1 MTKTSKG
8 GLALAKHI
16 SSFYADNPKV
26 MVILAGG
33 SVSRGCADEYSDL
46 KVGVFWAESPSVG
59 ARQAAIKSVGGEL
72 LSLGESPGNEKWG
85 LKEVTVNG
93 KSYLGTL
100 MVSTIHLSVTEAEAC
115 LSDVIDRYDTE
126 IDKHGLVF
134 AIKHGFPLHG
144 TRVLERWQAKAST
157 YTDEIARRMVRE
169 NLWMGPWF
177 CPEQYIGRDDLL
189 LLYHHFLQIEQGILK
204 VLSGLNRVYYPTSHA
219 KWMLNLRGINSR
231 RWLAKLYS

>member
-1 MTKTSKG
+1 MTKSSKG

-16 SSFYADNPKV
+16 SSFYANNPIV

-46 KVGVFWAESPSVG
+46 EVGVFWAVSPSVG

-134 AIKHGFPLHG
+134 AIKHGFPCTVRQYLSDGKRRHPHTPMSSHG
-144 TRVLERWQAKAST
+144 EWFERISGWDRGFALNST
-157 YTDEIARRMVRE
+157 
-169 NLWMGPWF
+169 
-177 CPEQYIGRDDLL
+177 
-189 LLYHHFLQIEQGILK
+189 
-204 VLSGLNRVYYPTSHA
+204 
-219 KWMLNLRGINSR
+219 
-231 RWLAKLYS
+231 